1 MASKELLIG
10 RKSEFMTSRNPA
22 TPVPIVVP
30 DLGLGETPLVLSLW
44 LVPKGSNVLEGDRI
58 VELATNPAT
67 VDLLA
72 PVAGECIHQFVDEDT
87 IVFPGMIVAEIIRE
101 DVQK

>member
-30 DLGLGETPLVLSLW
+30 DLGLGETPLVLPCGLFHKE
-44 LVPKGSNVLEGDRI
+44 VM
-58 VELATNPAT
+58 
-67 VDLLA
+67 
-72 PVAGECIHQFVDEDT
+72 F
-87 IVFPGMIVAEIIRE
+87 
-101 DVQK
+101 